1 MAADP
6 QPGGLSLP
14 QPALRALQGLGAV
27 WTLPNTL
34 IGLLA
39 GLTGCA
45 AGARPR
51 WQGRECALVFER
63 WPWGPGGAM
72 TLGNVIL
79 LNGDSLDIACA
90 TYAHRAGHC
99 VDAAVRLG
107 DHERAHV
114 YQYLLLGPLFLPV
127 YLACGGISVRNPFE
141 RAADHYALHG
151 HGWWP
156 RRRPAQPS
164 RPKPNRRASR

>member
-1 MAADP
+1 MAADS
-6 QPGGLSLP
+6 QRSQLSR
-14 QPALRALQGLGAV
+14 PALHALQLLGAV

-34 IGLLA
+34 LGLLA
-39 GLTGCA
+39 GLAGCV

-51 WQGRECALVFER
+51 WQRRELALVFER

-79 LNGDSLDIACA
+79 LNGHSLDTACH

-99 VDAAVRLG
+99 EHPAVRLG

-114 YQYLLLGPLFLPV
+114 YQYLLLWLLIP
-127 YLACGGISVRNPFE
+127 NE
-141 RAADHYALHG
+141 AD
-151 HGWWP
+151 
-156 RRRPAQPS
+156 
-164 RPKPNRRASR
+164 